1 MEGNAMKKLFA
12 GFLFLLFILE
22 GSVFQWLLPQAWG
35 STFIVI
41 PQLVVSGMIAIS
53 LYLPRRYVLLLSF
66 FFGLLHDVVYGPALG
81 ISAIT
86 LPLVAY
92 GTYRMAAHVPPFQW
106 VAGVLTAWGQLI
118 YLILIYGWDRLFDF
132 TDVPVVL
139 AMWNYIIPSTLFNVI
154 IGYPIFKVIHLIY
167 QKKRNRSIIFD
178 TILR

>member
-1 MEGNAMKKLFA
+1 LIS
-12 GFLFLLFILE
+12 FI
-22 GSVFQWLLPQAWG
+22 
-35 STFIVI
+35 
-41 PQLVVSGMIAIS
+41 
-53 LYLPRRYVLLLSF
+53 
-66 FFGLLHDVVYGPALG
+66 FGLLHDIVYGPALG

-92 GTYRMAAHVPPFQW
+92 GTYRLAAYVPPFQW

-132 TDVPVVL
+132 TDLPVFL
-139 AMWNYIIPSTLFNVI
+139 SLWNYIIPSTLFNVL
-154 IGYPIFKVIHLIY
+154 IGYPIFKIIHLIY